1 MGGHVSLGIKV
12 AFTGTSSGSL
22 TAELLDINLDAQ
34 KTDQVDV
41 THQDSEDGFREFLSG
56 LTDGQSITLS
66 LNFDSD
72 NVRPAA
78 GESGS
83 LVVTLPFTGAT
94 LKVLTIP
101 CNVEE
106 VGSIDAAL
114 GQKMGESIKFKIT
127 GKPAWS

>member
-1 MGGHVSLGIKV
+1 MGSYVSKGISV
-12 AFTGTSSGSL
+12 AFTGDASGTL

-41 THQDSEDGFREFLSG
+41 THQGTTDGFRNFLSG
-56 LTDGQSITLS
+56 LIDGQSITLT

-83 LVVTLPFTGAT
+83 LVVTLPFTAAT
-94 LKVLTIP
+94 LKTLTIP

-106 VGSIDAAL
+106 VGNIDAAL
-114 GQKMGESIKFKIT
+114 GEKMGESIKFKIT
-127 GKPAWS
+127 GKPTWS